1 MSKKIFKYSI
11 ILLLIILLLIL
22 FNFFRNYSIFSKI
35 LDSEKNNYSN
45 YKCDVSDNYHSG
57 NYLTIL
63 KNKEKLSIKINN
75 ESNTMTYFIHRATK
89 KAYMQNAN
97 LELVDF
103 SEYLD
108 TDPMLN
114 QDKILL
120 NPFSNLTTM
129 QKIKLCVF
137 SIFSKKDNLYN
148 IKYNDNIYKFDT
160 NSLLIKEIF
169 YKKENSST
177 FFNITLNTVTDDMLN
192 IQF

>member
-11 ILLLIILLLIL
+11 ILLLIILLLLL
-22 FNFFRNYSIFSKI
+22 FKSFRNYSIFSKI

-57 NYLTIL
+57 NYITIL
-63 KNKEKLSIKINN
+63 KNNEKLSIKINN
-75 ESNTMTYFIHRATK
+75 ASNTVTYFINRATK
-89 KAYMQNAN
+89 KAYMQNTN
-97 LELVDF
+97 SELIDF

-129 QKIKLCVF
+129 QRIKLCVF

-169 YKKENSST
+169 YKKEDSST
-177 FFNITLNTVTDDMLN
+177 FFNITLNTVTNDMLN